1 MCEHIDYE
9 NFVQFAYPS
18 LKRIATELKQR
29 HPDIPLLGF
38 ARDAPY
44 GIEWLQMAGYDV
56 MTVDTVS
63 DRRACRDTLK
73 FEAGVRGVQPGSL
86 QARLSFTWPSLVA
99 HRVPVTR

>member
-1 MCEHIDYE
+1 MCEHIDYD

-44 GIEWLQMAGYDV
+44 GIEWLQMAGRGLHSS
-56 MTVDTVS
+56 TSQLNVS
-63 DRRACRDTLK
+63 RFDSSNA
-73 FEAGVRGVQPGSL
+73 P
-86 QARLSFTWPSLVA
+86 
-99 HRVPVTR
+99 